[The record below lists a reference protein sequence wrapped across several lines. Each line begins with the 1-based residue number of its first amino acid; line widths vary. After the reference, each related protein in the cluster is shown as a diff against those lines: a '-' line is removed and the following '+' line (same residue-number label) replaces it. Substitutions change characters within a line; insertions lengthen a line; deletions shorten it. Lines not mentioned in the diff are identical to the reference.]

1 MTDLWPDDIV
11 KSPIK
16 APVAILREQAKFLER
31 KTKGLVQAVIVP
43 SAQSKESKEFN
54 YKFDLVSPSMSGTHY
69 RLFAVAYD
77 IQLYPA
83 TISVEIEIATEIQSL
98 HPDVLHYWDNQYYEA
113 GPAGRN
119 KTNLM
124 STPDIKLSA
133 VTQGAF
139 IDHLHNIFNS
149 KKARRVV
156 QNFIAQ
162 VNSYPGEETP
172 FDNED

>member
-1 MTDLWPDDIV
+1 MTDLWPEDII
-11 KSPIK
+11 KSPVK
-16 APVAILREQAKFLER
+16 APVAILREQANFLKR
-31 KTKGLVQAVIVP
+31 KTKGLVQAIIIP
-43 SAQSKESKEFN
+43 SAQTKEGKEFSYN
-54 YKFDLVSPSMSGTHY
+54 FDLVSPSMSGTHY

-113 GPAGRN
+113 GPAGRS
-119 KTNLM
+119 KVNLM
-124 STPDIKLSA
+124 STPDVRLSA
-133 VTQGAF
+133 VTQGAL
-139 IDHLHNIFNS
+139 IEQLRNIFNS

-162 VNSYPGEETP
+162 ANSYPGEETP
-172 FDNED
+172 FNNEE